1 MQTQQ
6 LDYLF
11 NFKNRSRFTLGI
23 RRQYIELLTDFDPL
37 RTQIAKLTAGT
48 KHEWNSFTFSYD
60 AKPQNRFT
68 YSAELITG
76 GYYDNG
82 KRNAFLGEFGYRFQP
97 YLELSSLVNYNKIEL
112 PAPWNTNSFW
122 LLGIKSNLTLTNKI
136 FFSNLFQ
143 YNEQLGLWNFNSR
156 FQWRYKPA
164 SDIFLVFNSN
174 EISVPNVATG
184 WNLTLKVNYWLNL

>member
-1 MQTQQ
+1 M
-6 LDYLF
+6 
-11 NFKNRSRFTLGI
+11 
-23 RRQYIELLTDFDPL
+23 
-37 RTQIAKLTAGT
+37 
-48 KHEWNSFTFSYD
+48 
-60 AKPQNRFT
+60 
-68 YSAELITG
+68 ITG

-97 YLELSSLVNYNKIEL
+97 YLELSSLINYNQIEL
-112 PAPWNTNSFW
+112 AAPWNTNSFW

-156 FQWRYKPA
+156 FQWRYQPA

-174 EISVPNVATG
+174 EISVPNVTTG